1 MAKSL
6 EKVGEV
12 SHYFT
17 KIGVAVIELTGKIKV
32 GDSIAVKGMTTNFE
46 QKVESMQVEGENIEE
61 ANPGDD
67 IGMKVADR
75 VRKFVPPSSLSTSQ
89 SEARKWGIALSGPQ
103 RWGRHEWGIVLLVGK
118 PHAREHQ
125 DKPDGLSVRFS
136 EETCNK
142 ASPVEVSTIFKE
154 EKMKW

>member
-1 MAKSL
+1 M

-17 KIGVAVIELTGKIKV
+17 KIGVAVVELTGKIKV
-32 GDSIAVKGMTTNFE
+32 GDSISVKGMTTNFE

-75 VRKFVPPSSLSTSQ
+75 VRK
-89 SEARKWGIALSGPQ
+89 GD
-103 RWGRHEWGIVLLVGK
+103 IVYRLG
-118 PHAREHQ
+118 E
-125 DKPDGLSVRFS
+125 
-136 EETCNK
+136 
-142 ASPVEVSTIFKE
+142 
-154 EKMKW
+154 

>member
-17 KIGVAVIELTGKIKV
+17 KIGVAVVELTGKIKV
-32 GDSIAVKGMTTNFE
+32 GDSISVKGMTTNFE

-67 IGMKVADR
+67 IGMKTADR
-75 VRKFVPPSSLSTSQ
+75 VRK
-89 SEARKWGIALSGPQ
+89 GD
-103 RWGRHEWGIVLLVGK
+103 IVYRLG
-118 PHAREHQ
+118 E
-125 DKPDGLSVRFS
+125 
-136 EETCNK
+136 
-142 ASPVEVSTIFKE
+142 
-154 EKMKW
+154 

>member
-32 GDSIAVKGMTTNFE
+32 GDSISVKGMTTNFE
-46 QKVESMQVEGENIEE
+46 QKVESMQVEGVNIEE

-75 VRKFVPPSSLSTSQ
+75 VRK
-89 SEARKWGIALSGPQ
+89 GD
-103 RWGRHEWGIVLLVGK
+103 IVYRLG
-118 PHAREHQ
+118 E
-125 DKPDGLSVRFS
+125 
-136 EETCNK
+136 
-142 ASPVEVSTIFKE
+142 
-154 EKMKW
+154 

>member
-32 GDSIAVKGMTTNFE
+32 GDSISVKGMTTNFE
-46 QKVESMQVEGENIEE
+46 QKVESMQVEGENIED

-75 VRKFVPPSSLSTSQ
+75 VRK
-89 SEARKWGIALSGPQ
+89 GD
-103 RWGRHEWGIVLLVGK
+103 IVYRLG
-118 PHAREHQ
+118 E
-125 DKPDGLSVRFS
+125 
-136 EETCNK
+136 
-142 ASPVEVSTIFKE
+142 
-154 EKMKW
+154 

>member
-32 GDSIAVKGMTTNFE
+32 GDSISVKGMTTNFE

-75 VRKFVPPSSLSTSQ
+75 VRK
-89 SEARKWGIALSGPQ
+89 GD
-103 RWGRHEWGIVLLVGK
+103 IVYRLG
-118 PHAREHQ
+118 E
-125 DKPDGLSVRFS
+125 
-136 EETCNK
+136 
-142 ASPVEVSTIFKE
+142 
-154 EKMKW
+154 

>member
-17 KIGVAVIELTGKIKV
+17 KIGVAVVELTGKIKV
-32 GDSIAVKGMTTNFE
+32 GDSISVKGMTTNFE
-46 QKVESMQVEGENIEE
+46 QKVESMQVEGGNIEE

-75 VRKFVPPSSLSTSQ
+75 VRK
-89 SEARKWGIALSGPQ
+89 GD
-103 RWGRHEWGIVLLVGK
+103 IVYRLG
-118 PHAREHQ
+118 E
-125 DKPDGLSVRFS
+125 
-136 EETCNK
+136 
-142 ASPVEVSTIFKE
+142 
-154 EKMKW
+154 